1 MIILA
6 DRWEISYIHSA
17 ELTLAHSTSPT
28 AVAPGCTVS
37 SSDSDANNLVAR
49 CTADTNLGSTLS
61 PSLLEYT
68 PYMSRLLASE
78 EWTPV
83 SSPAGSSTETS
94 PTFRG
99 KVSPALKLR
108 LKLRLNRSNS
118 MFFRLLCILS
128 VHLWACRTA
137 KDGPHRLGQRFHW
150 SNLLGLSAR
159 ETLVGRGVP
168 QNTEEAEQN
177 QSA

>member
-17 ELTLAHSTSPT
+17 EFTLAHSTSPT

-37 SSDSDANNLVAR
+37 SSDSVANNLSAR
-49 CTADTNLGSTLS
+49 CTADTNGSTLS

-68 PYMSRLLASE
+68 HYMSRLLASE

-108 LKLRLNRSNS
+108 DKLRLNRSNS
-118 MFFRLLCILS
+118 MFFRLLCIRT
-128 VHLWACRTA
+128 VHLWACRA
-137 KDGPHRLGQRFHW
+137 AENGPYRLGQRFHW
-150 SNLLGLSAR
+150 SNLLGLPAR